1 MPDHLTDG
9 GPRLSRRSLVAL
21 GAAAAAA
28 PMLPASVASAAPTS
42 TGGWD
47 PTRYGSV
54 YTGRPSDPAA
64 VLVGGRD
71 FEVHADGTGD
81 DTAALQ
87 AAVDE
92 ASRRGIANKLGDILG
107 GARDF
112 PHGDGGG
119 VVLVPSGTYR
129 LSAPIQVHDSVRI
142 IGYGPR
148 RPVFVLG
155 PSTPGY
161 SSGTPRELFG
171 FLRRPLGGP
180 VSYANND
187 TFGTALINLEIRI
200 GPGNPDAMGVRFG
213 GAQLCLLQDLDIEV
227 GDGLCGID
235 HNANLI
241 HRVRV
246 TGGQVGLRAWAAS
259 AGWQTTLLDCRFTG
273 QSHAA
278 VTMSNDAKLVVVRAV
293 IAKTPRAF
301 EAAPGQTQHLYIQD
315 THLDRVSDVAVTL
328 NDSTSLP
335 GSEND
340 LVRLSNQ
347 LTLLNC
353 TTASTPDLLLLTPS
367 GARTTAPAPNAHIR
381 ELTHGLRIEGA
392 LTADE
397 FRREGVYLAATAG
410 ATTSRIRSA
419 LRSDTPTPP
428 PVKKWVSVT
437 DVAEKLG
444 RTIGRGADDLAVF
457 QAAVDQ
463 HDVVFV
469 PIGRYLLT
477 GTLKLRRT
485 TRLIGLHPRQTWLLA
500 ADGHPNF
507 SIPQAPRALVSTP
520 AGGRNTITGI
530 GLDTARRTPGAVNLL
545 WQSADGSYLAD
556 IATQFVKWHP
566 EGAPETGNPGYTY
579 RGAHKYTIWVRGG
592 GGTFANIWSVNGW
605 AENGLLVEDTREPA
619 RLYELSVEHHE
630 TREVVLRRVSSWQF
644 LGLQT
649 EDHIHGWRSQAL
661 DIERSRDLLFANSV
675 FFRVATVLGP
685 HPYSVGIRD
694 SRRITLRGHRG
705 YRDKTPE
712 YTQWG
717 AAVSDRRT
725 GRTVPEVEYTLIR
738 TR

>member
-1 MPDHLTDG
+1 MPDHSVRRTT
-9 GPRLSRRSLVAL
+9 RLSRRGFVAL
-21 GAAAAAA
+21 GAAAAAT
-28 PMLPASVASAAPTS
+28 PILAAPAATAFA
-42 TGGWD
+42 GGWD

-54 YTGRPSDPAA
+54 YTSQPADPTA
-64 VLVGGRD
+64 VLLGSRN
-71 FEVHADGTGD
+71 FETRGDGTGD

-142 IGYGPR
+142 IGYGPS
-148 RPVFVLG
+148 RPSFVLG

-161 SSGTPRELFG
+161 SSGAPRELFG

-187 TFGTALINLEIRI
+187 TFGTALINLNIRI

-235 HNANLI
+235 HNANLV
-241 HRVRV
+241 HRVRIA
-246 TGGQVGLRAWAAS
+246 GGQVGLRAWAAS

-278 VTMSNDAKLVVVRAV
+278 VTMGNDAKLVVIRAV

-301 EAAPGQTQHLYIQD
+301 EAAPDQPQHLYVQD

-328 NDSTSLP
+328 NDSASLP

-340 LVRLSNQ
+340 LIRLSNQ

-353 TTASTPDLLLLTPS
+353 TTTSTPDLLLLTPS
-367 GARTTAPAPNAHIR
+367 RTRTTAPAPNAHIR
-381 ELTHGLRIEGA
+381 ELTHGLRVESA
-392 LTADE
+392 LTSDE
-397 FRREGVYLAATAG
+397 SRHEGVHLAATAG
-410 ATTSRIRSA
+410 AGTSRIRSA

-428 PVKKWVSVT
+428 PAKRWVSVT
-437 DVAEKLG
+437 DVAKSLG
-444 RTIGRGADDLAVF
+444 RTIGQGEDDLAVF
-457 QAAVDQ
+457 QTAVDQ

-477 GTLKLRRT
+477 DTLKLRRT
-485 TRLIGLHPRQTWLLA
+485 TQLIGLHPRQTWLLA

-507 SIPQAPRALVSTP
+507 SDPETPRALVATP
-520 AGGRNTITGI
+520 KGGRNTITGI
-530 GLDTARRTPGAVNLL
+530 GLDTAQHTPGAVNLM

-566 EGAPETGNPGYTY
+566 EGAPEAGNPGYTY

-592 GGTFANIWSVNGW
+592 GGTFANIWSGNGW
-605 AENGLLVEDTREPA
+605 AENGLLAEDTTEPA
-619 RLYELSVEHHE
+619 RLYGLSVEHHE
-630 TREVVLRRVSSWQF
+630 TREVVLRRVSDWQF

-649 EDHIHGWRSQAL
+649 EDHIHGWRSQAVE
-661 DIERSRDLLFANSV
+661 IERSRDLQFANSV

-694 SRRITLRGHRG
+694 SKRITLRGHRG
-705 YRDKTPE
+705 FRDKTPE

-717 AAVSDRRT
+717 AAVSDRHT

>member
-1 MPDHLTDG
+1 MPDHPAKG
-9 GPRLSRRSLVAL
+9 GPRLSRRGFVAL
-21 GAAAAAA
+21 GAAAAAT
-28 PMLPASVASAAPTS
+28 PMLPAPVATAASAT
-42 TGGWD
+42 GWD

-54 YTGRPSDPAA
+54 YTSRPTDPTA
-64 VLVGGRD
+64 VILGSQS
-71 FEVHADGTGD
+71 FQAHADGTGD

-107 GARDF
+107 GARGF

-119 VVLVPSGTYR
+119 IVLVPSGTYR

-142 IGYGPR
+142 IGYGPS

-187 TFGTALINLEIRI
+187 TFGTALINLDIRI

-278 VTMSNDAKLVVVRAV
+278 VTMGNDAKLVVVRAV

-315 THLDRVSDVAVTL
+315 THLDHVSDVAVTL

-353 TTASTPDLLLLTPS
+353 TTVSTPDLLLLTPS
-367 GARTTAPAPNAHIR
+367 GARTTAPEPTAHIR
-381 ELTHGLRIEGA
+381 ELTHGLRVEGA
-392 LTADE
+392 LAADE
-397 FRREGVYLAATAG
+397 SRREGIYLAATAG
-410 ATTSRIRSA
+410 AGTSRIRSA
-419 LRSDTPTPP
+419 LRSDTPAPP

-437 DVAEKLG
+437 DVARRLG
-444 RTIGRGADDLAVF
+444 RTVGRGEDDLAVF

-469 PIGRYLLT
+469 PIGSYLLT

-485 TRLIGLHPRQTWLLA
+485 TQLIGLHPRQTWLLA
-500 ADGHPNF
+500 ADRHPNF
-507 SIPQAPRALVSTP
+507 SAPQTPRALVSTP
-520 AGGRNTITGI
+520 RGGRNTITGI
-530 GLDTARRTPGAVNLL
+530 GLDTAQRTPGAVNLL
-545 WQSADGSYLAD
+545 WRSADGSYLAD

-566 EGAPETGNPGYTY
+566 EGAAETGNPGYTY
-579 RGAHKYTIWVRGG
+579 RGTHKYTIWVRGG

-605 AENGLLVEDTREPA
+605 ADNGLLVEDTHEPA

-630 TREVVLRRVSSWQF
+630 TREVVLRRVSNWQF

-649 EDHIHGWRSQAL
+649 EDHIHGWRSQAVE
-661 DIERSRDLLFANSV
+661 IERSRDLLFANSV

-685 HPYSVGIRD
+685 HPCSVGILD
-694 SRRITLRGHRG
+694 SKRITLRGHRG
-705 YRDKTPE
+705 FRDKTPE

-717 AAVSDRRT
+717 AAVRDRRT

>member
-1 MPDHLTDG
+1 MPDHPAKG
-9 GPRLSRRSLVAL
+9 GPRLSRRGFVAL
-21 GAAAAAA
+21 GAAAAAT
-28 PMLPASVASAAPTS
+28 PMLPAPVATAAPAT
-42 TGGWD
+42 GWD

-54 YTGRPSDPAA
+54 YTSRPTDPTA
-64 VLVGGRD
+64 VLLGSQS
-71 FEVHADGTGD
+71 FQAHADGTGD
-81 DTAALQ
+81 DTAVLQ

-107 GARDF
+107 GARGF

-119 VVLVPSGTYR
+119 IVLVPSGTYR

-142 IGYGPR
+142 IGYGPS

-187 TFGTALINLEIRI
+187 TFGTALINLDIRI

-278 VTMSNDAKLVVVRAV
+278 VTMGNDAKLVVVRAV

-315 THLDRVSDVAVTL
+315 THLDHVSDVAVTL

-367 GARTTAPAPNAHIR
+367 GARTTAPEPAAHIR
-381 ELTHGLRIEGA
+381 ELTHGLRVEEA
-392 LTADE
+392 LAADE
-397 FRREGVYLAATAG
+397 SRREGIYLAATAG
-410 ATTSRIRSA
+410 AGTSRIRSA
-419 LRSDTPTPP
+419 LRSDTPAPP

-437 DVAEKLG
+437 DVARRLG
-444 RTIGRGADDLAVF
+444 RTVGRGQDDLAVF

-469 PIGRYLLT
+469 PIGPLPPDRHT
-477 GTLKLRRT
+477 QTAPH
-485 TRLIGLHPRQTWLLA
+485 HPADRPPPATDLA
-500 ADGHPNF
+500 ARRRPPPQLLRAADPPSPRVHPQRRPQHHHRDRPGHRSAHPGRGQ
-507 SIPQAPRALVSTP
+507 PPVAVRRRLLPGRHRHPVRQVAPR
-520 AGGRNTITGI
+520 G
-530 GLDTARRTPGAVNLL
+530 
-545 WQSADGSYLAD
+545 
-556 IATQFVKWHP
+556 
-566 EGAPETGNPGYTY
+566 
-579 RGAHKYTIWVRGG
+579 
-592 GGTFANIWSVNGW
+592 
-605 AENGLLVEDTREPA
+605 
-619 RLYELSVEHHE
+619 
-630 TREVVLRRVSSWQF
+630 
-644 LGLQT
+644 
-649 EDHIHGWRSQAL
+649 
-661 DIERSRDLLFANSV
+661 
-675 FFRVATVLGP
+675 
-685 HPYSVGIRD
+685 
-694 SRRITLRGHRG
+694 SRRDRQPRLHLPRHTQIHHLGTRRRRHLRQHLERQRLGRQ
-705 YRDKTPE
+705 RP
-712 YTQWG
+712 
-717 AAVSDRRT
+717 T
-725 GRTVPEVEYTLIR
+725 GRRHP
-738 TR
+738 